1 MPRIPMLMKNR
12 LLLLILLVLLVP
24 ATETLGQSIFPSFGS
39 SRSGTS
45 GFQFLKI
52 GVDARSAGMA
62 YSNIADARDASSLFW
77 NPALAAQ
84 MDQSQFFM
92 GHTAYFVDLSHNYG
106 AYVHRIRNFAIGASL
121 IYLDSGEMEETTEF
135 HPTGTGRTF
144 RTIHMA
150 AGLSVAQQLTSLF
163 SYGVS
168 LRYLDERIEEI
179 QSQTAVLDI
188 GFFYRVGETG
198 LRFAV
203 GVNNFGLDASPS
215 GETRRI
221 AGPHESGSGTDD
233 QEYITYDKF
242 ESISP
247 PTTFN
252 LGAAYDLYESDIIQ
266 VLLTGQVINPN
277 DNAERFSLGT
287 ELSFLHQFYARA
299 GYEFGVDEIY
309 LPNFGVGF
317 QLPLQRYS
325 LEMDYGFAT
334 REKLGSL
341 HRISLKFN
349 L

>member
-1 MPRIPMLMKNR
+1 MMKR
-12 LLLLILLVLLVP
+12 FKSITLITSLLVLLL
-24 ATETLGQSIFPSFGS
+24 ATEGVGQSILPSFGA

-62 YSNIADARDASSLFW
+62 YSNIADAKDASSLFW

-84 MDQSQFFM
+84 MDGNQFLL
-92 GHTAYFVDLSHNYG
+92 GHTAYFTDISLNYG
-106 AYVHRIRNFAIGASL
+106 AYVHRLGSIALGGAL
-121 IYLDSGEMEETTEF
+121 TYLDSGEMEETTEF
-135 HPTGTGRTF
+135 HPFGTGRTF

-150 AGLSVAQQLTSLF
+150 AGLTFAQELTSLF
-163 SYGVS
+163 SYGVT
-168 LRYLDERIEEI
+168 LKYLDESIEEI
-179 QSQTAVLDI
+179 RSQTAVMDV
-188 GFFYRVGETG
+188 GFFYRVGNTG

-203 GVNNFGLDASPS
+203 GVNNFGIDATPS

-221 AGPHESGSGTDD
+221 PGPHESD
-233 QEYITYDKF
+233 QETDEDGYLVFDEF

-252 LGAAYDLYESDIIQ
+252 FGAAYDAYRSELMN
-266 VLLTGQVINPN
+266 VVLTGQIINPN
-277 DNAERFSLGT
+277 DNAERFSMGT
-287 ELSFLHQFYARA
+287 ELQFMDQFYVRT
-299 GYEFGVDEIY
+299 GYVFGVDEVY

-317 QLPLQRYS
+317 RLPLQQYS
-325 LEMDYGFAT
+325 IEMDYGFAT
-334 REKLGSL
+334 RERLGSL